1 MLHNC
6 NTRRVNPNRCAD
18 TTNICGQIVVESSS
32 RTPQKYVDIMMQ
44 KQAVI
49 DEMKVLPEI
58 DVEYE
63 VARRVSFIKKQLL
76 TSG

>member
-1 MLHNC
+1 MAEEGQGI
-6 NTRRVNPNRCAD
+6 PNWYED
-18 TTNICGQIVVESSS
+18 TTNICSEIVVESSS
-32 RTPQKYVDIMMQ
+32 RTPQKYVDIIMQ

-63 VARRVSFIKKQLL
+63 VARRVSFIKSSCLL
-76 TSG
+76 QA